1 MASMIKNKSF
11 ESVMGEQRRLAVWRG
26 FVQNWAQG
34 FTKNEDLITTK
45 KKRKAKKSPKQ
56 KYI

>member
-1 MASMIKNKSF
+1 MIKNKSF

-26 FVQNWAQG
+26 FVENWAQG

-45 KKRKAKKSPKQ
+45 KKRKAKKSPRQ
-56 KYI
+56 KYM